1 MENWD
6 ECITW
11 TDLNNFIKENS
22 NLFHKEELDKLD
34 EACLGKQLECMSFL
48 EEKGSL
54 KINEDIF
61 IDMSKV
67 DYEDG
72 EDEEMD
78 VDEDK
83 LSEKEKNG
91 EMKDMTTELWERE
104 YKLYTEEEKRL
115 LDDFIRNYSF
125 S

>member
-1 MENWD
+1 MGE
-6 ECITW
+6 
-11 TDLNNFIKENS
+11 
-22 NLFHKEELDKLD
+22 
-34 EACLGKQLECMSFL
+34 QLQCMSFL